1 MMPSILRPQ
10 RKSLRAKSASRKSQM
25 STSLSSTP
33 PEHQIKTLT
42 LTYPE
47 FCLLIEVVAARA
59 GTKLDIK
66 GDWTRLYKRLGGRA

>member
-1 MMPSILRPQ
+1 MSTAIRRLQCKSQ
-10 RKSLRAKSASRKSQM
+10 RGMSVAHKSQM
-25 STSLSSTP
+25 DTTP
-33 PEHQIKTLT
+33 GLEHQVKTFT